1 MFILAVP
8 LLIGA
13 CRPGAPAPPAAFGIT
28 PTAPQETP
36 DDSIRLAMDTVVSPT
51 EPVQPPEATLA
62 PVSIGTPTSPPLD
75 EEPFNENG
83 EPQVEWG
90 QEVSLDEF
98 VELAKSGNAVEIQW
112 YVMPNAIRILMTDNS
127 LYHFQ
132 NARVGADIVRVL
144 EREGVEVGKGGLPIR
159 YSFCE

>member
-1 MFILAVP
+1 
-8 LLIGA
+8 
-13 CRPGAPAPPAAFGIT
+13 
-28 PTAPQETP
+28 
-36 DDSIRLAMDTVVSPT
+36 
-51 EPVQPPEATLA
+51 
-62 PVSIGTPTSPPLD
+62 LD
-75 EEPFNENG
+75 EEPINENG

-90 QEVSLDEF
+90 QEVSLEEF

-112 YVMPNAIRILMTDNS
+112 YVMPNAIRIVMTDKS

-132 NARVGADIVRVL
+132 NANVGADIVRVL